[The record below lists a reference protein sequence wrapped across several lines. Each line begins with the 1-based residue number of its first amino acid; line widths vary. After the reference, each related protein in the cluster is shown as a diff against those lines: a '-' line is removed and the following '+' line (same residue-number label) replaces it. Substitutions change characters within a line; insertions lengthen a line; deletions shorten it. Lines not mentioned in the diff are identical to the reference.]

1 MAPAGP
7 PACPPGA
14 RRAVAAAAL
23 AVALGLTGCTG
34 SPSAPSSAPSSAA
47 GPGTGTTSPSAVPTA
62 FGTAIVPSATP
73 SGTAST
79 TRRPTPSPTRTR
91 APGPPR
97 PPAVRG
103 YTLGAAPARATT
115 SFRQLARAYSGVF
128 DGVTVRTVR
137 RGEDRVG
144 TLVVMAVDRTYAGR
158 RTVESN
164 VLPGIVAGFGR
175 GARTRQTTI
184 RGQSVVVSEPQGATL
199 VAWYRAGSVV
209 LVLAG
214 DDRDPALRYAT
225 AYLKA
230 T

>member
-1 MAPAGP
+1 MAATVLAGVV
-7 PACPPGA
+7 G
-14 RRAVAAAAL
+14 L
-23 AVALGLTGCTG
+23 AGCTG
-34 SPSAPSSAPSSAA
+34 SPSVSSSATPTAA
-47 GPGTGTTSPSAVPTA
+47 PTGTASPTA
-62 FGTAIVPSATP
+62 FGTVVRPPATP
-73 SGTAST
+73 SGSATAS
-79 TRRPTPSPTRTR
+79 RRPTPSPTRTR

-97 PPAVRG
+97 PPVVRG
-103 YTLGAAPARATT
+103 YTLGAAPARVTT
-115 SFRQLARAYSGVF
+115 SFRQLSRAYSGVF

-137 RGEDRVG
+137 RGEDQVA

-184 RGQSVVVSEPQGATL
+184 GRQSVVVSEPEGATL

-214 DDRDPALRYAT
+214 DDPEPALRYAT

-230 T
+230 S

>member
-1 MAPAGP
+1 MA
-7 PACPPGA
+7 PGA
-14 RRAVAAAAL
+14 RRAVAAAGL

-34 SPSAPSSAPSSAA
+34 SPSAPSSGPA
-47 GPGTGTTSPSAVPTA
+47 PGTGPGSPTAAPTGFGTVVSPSA
-62 FGTAIVPSATP
+62 GR
-73 SGTAST
+73 SGPAST
-79 TRRPTPSPTRTR
+79 TRRPTPSSTRTR

-97 PPAVRG
+97 PPVVRG
-103 YTLGAAPARATT
+103 YTLGAAPTRVTT
-115 SFRQLARAYSGVF
+115 SFRQLSRAYSGVF

-137 RGEDRVG
+137 RGEDQVG

-184 RGQSVVVSEPQGATL
+184 GGQSVVVSEPTGATL

-214 DDRDPALRYAT
+214 DDPDPALRYAT
-225 AYLKA
+225 AYLEA